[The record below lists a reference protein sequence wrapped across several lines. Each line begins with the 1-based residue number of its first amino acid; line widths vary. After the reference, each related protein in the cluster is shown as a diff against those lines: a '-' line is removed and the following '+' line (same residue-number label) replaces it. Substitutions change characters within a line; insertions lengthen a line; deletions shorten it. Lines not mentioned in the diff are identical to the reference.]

1 MFQPPSP
8 TAGPSA
14 VVWPTFLS
22 AQDIQDQFRT
32 FVDRT
37 EHVLGHTKA
46 TRMWYRNGFDSFC
59 NFLKQ
64 TGAPW
69 PLAVTPDVLESWLG
83 WNRDRNMSPVSLKTY
98 WTALKAFVRSVVD
111 RTGSANPFLLAHTPR
126 LPQHN
131 YKALPPADCERILV
145 TVRNYPWKTPFE
157 ATRNAAILATAL
169 YAGLRKRELIRLEY
183 RDVDL
188 HEGTIQIRKGKGR
201 NGGKDRT
208 AYIPAE
214 LRELLAHYLRER
226 WLHKVTAPEF
236 FTSLHTGRGITA
248 AALPEL
254 VKRIKDASGVPFSL
268 HVLRHSFVTM
278 LLRSG
283 VPIHI
288 ARDLAGH
295 ASIQSTE
302 GYAKVFRED
311 LKQHIQAVRYLSA
324 R

>member
-1 MFQPPSP
+1 M
-8 TAGPSA
+8 SA
-14 VVWPTFLS
+14 AAWPTFTSEHDL
-22 AQDIQDQFRT
+22 QGQFRA
-32 FVDRT
+32 FADRT

-46 TRMWYRNGFDSFC
+46 TRMWYRNGFDSFRS
-59 NFLKQ
+59 FLTQ
-64 TGAPW
+64 TGVAW
-69 PLAVTPDVLESWLG
+69 PLAISPDLLESWLG
-83 WNRDRNMSPVSLKTY
+83 WNRDRKMSPVSLKTY

-111 RTGSANPFLLAHTPR
+111 RTGSANPFLLAHSPK

-131 YKALPPADCERILV
+131 YKALPPADCERLLV
-145 TVRNYPWKTPFE
+145 SVRNYPWKSAFE
-157 ATRNAAILATAL
+157 GTRNAAILGIAL
-169 YAGLRKRELIRLEY
+169 YAGLRKREIVRLEY

-188 HEGTIQIRKGKGR
+188 QEGTIQIRKGKGR

-208 AYIPAE
+208 AYIAAE
-214 LRELLAHYLRER
+214 LRELLAEYLRER

-248 AALPEL
+248 ACLPEL
-254 VKRIKDASGVPFSL
+254 VKRIKQASGVPFSL

-302 GYAKVFRED
+302 GYARVFRED
-311 LKQHIQAVRYLSA
+311 LKQHIQAVRYRAS
-324 R
+324 